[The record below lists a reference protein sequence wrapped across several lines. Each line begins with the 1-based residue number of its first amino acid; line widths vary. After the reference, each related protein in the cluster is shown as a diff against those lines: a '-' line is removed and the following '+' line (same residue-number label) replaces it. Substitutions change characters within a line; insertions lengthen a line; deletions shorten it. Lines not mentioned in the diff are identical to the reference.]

1 MNVVK
6 GKSKAI
12 EKLVVDY
19 YLKSKLGVKDKEALD
34 NVR

>member
-12 EKLVVDY
+12 EKFVVDY
-19 YLKSKLGVKDKEALD
+19 YLISKLGVEDKEAF